1 MFSLKRVTKS
11 ILSML
16 VAATVFAACTQED
29 EMKINDSA
37 DLIEVSDAVNGQI
50 IPGQYIVTY
59 SEKTTNLTMRGLASP
74 AARKEAMLS
83 ETNNLLAEKNISKE
97 SVIAVFSETVKGFAL
112 RLNDA
117 ELKALRNDKRVAQIE
132 PDRIVTLAPPCGT
145 PKGGPCNDDPT
156 EPDNP
161 DDGGGDGSSSQTTP
175 YGINRVNGGVA
186 YTGSSV
192 AWIIDTGIDLDH
204 EDLNVDA
211 SRGFNAFTSG
221 RDGKSLDDGNGH
233 GTHVAGTVGALN
245 NNVGVIGVAAGA
257 TVVPVK
263 VLDSRGSG
271 SYSGVIAGVDHV
283 AANGSAG
290 DVANLSLGGP
300 TSDALDA
307 AVLAAAQNG
316 IRMVL
321 AAGNESAN
329 ANNSSPARVNG
340 NNVYT
345 ISAMDSNDNFASFS
359 NYANPPVDY
368 CQPGVAINSTWKGG
382 GYNTI
387 SGTSMAAPHAAG
399 VLLLGGNST
408 DGTVNNDPDGN
419 ADAILVY

>member
-1 MFSLKRVTKS
+1 MFSLKRLTKS
-11 ILSML
+11 VLSLL
-16 VAATVFAACTQED
+16 VTAVIFTACSQQD
-29 EMKINDSA
+29 EMRINDSE
-37 DLIEVSDAVNGQI
+37 DLIEVSDVVNGQI

-59 SEKTTNLTMRGLASP
+59 SEGTSNQSMRGLASP
-74 AARKEAMLS
+74 SARKKAMIS
-83 ETNNLLAEKNISKE
+83 TTNNLLAEKNIASE
-97 SVIAVFSETVKGFAL
+97 NVIAVFSETVKGFAL
-112 RLNDA
+112 KLNDA
-117 ELKALRNDKRVAQIE
+117 ELSELRSDKRVAQIE
-132 PDRIVTLAPPCGT
+132 PDRIVALAPPCGT
-145 PKGGPCNDDPT
+145 PKGGPCDDDPT
-156 EPDNP
+156 DPG
-161 DDGGGDGSSSQTTP
+161 DGGGDGSSSQTTP

-186 YTGSSV
+186 YSGSSV
-192 AWIIDTGIDLDH
+192 AWIIDSGIDLDH
-204 EDLNVDA
+204 ADLNVDA

-221 RDGKSLDDGNGH
+221 RDGKSMDDGNGH
-233 GTHVAGTVGALN
+233 GTHVAGTVAALDN
-245 NNVGVIGVAAGA
+245 SFGVIGVAAGA
-257 TVVPVK
+257 TVIPVK

-283 AANGSAG
+283 AANGSSG

-321 AAGNESAN
+321 AAGNESTD

-345 ISAMDSNDNFASFS
+345 ISAMDSNDNWASFS

-368 CQPGVAINSTWKGG
+368 CLPGVGINSTWKGG

-399 VLLLGGNST
+399 VLLLGGNTT
-408 DGTVNNDPDGN
+408 DGTVNGDPDGN
-419 ADAILVY
+419 ADPILVY

>member
-1 MFSLKRVTKS
+1 MFSLQKLTKS
-11 ILSML
+11 VLSL
-16 VAATVFAACTQED
+16 LITAVIFVACSQED
-29 EMKINDSA
+29 EMKINDPA
-37 DLIEVSDAVNGQI
+37 DLIEVSDVVNGQI

-59 SEKTTNLTMRGLASP
+59 SETTTNLTMRGLASP
-74 AARKEAMLS
+74 AARKEAIVS
-83 ETNNLLAEKNISKE
+83 TTNNLLAENNISNE
-97 SVIAVFSETVKGFAL
+97 NVIAVYSETVKGFAL
-112 RLNDA
+112 KLSDS
-117 ELKALRNDKRVAQIE
+117 ELKDLRSDKRIAQIE

-145 PKGGPCNDDPT
+145 PNGGPCD
-156 EPDNP
+156 DNP
-161 DDGGGDGSSSQTTP
+161 DDGGGDDGSSSQTTP

-186 YTGSSV
+186 YSGSSV

-221 RDGKSLDDGNGH
+221 RDGKSTDDGNGH
-233 GTHVAGTVGALN
+233 GTHVAGTVAALDN
-245 NNVGVIGVAAGA
+245 SVGVIGVAAGA
-257 TVVPVK
+257 TVIPVK

-300 TSDALDA
+300 TSDALDD
-307 AVLAAAQNG
+307 AVRAAADAG
-316 IRMVL
+316 IKMVL
-321 AAGNESAN
+321 AAGNSSED
-329 ANNSSPARVNG
+329 ANNSSPARVEY

-368 CQPGVAINSTWKGG
+368 CQPGVGINSTWKGG

-408 DGTVNNDPDGN
+408 DGTVNNDPDGT
-419 ADAILVY
+419 ADPILVY

>member
-1 MFSLKRVTKS
+1 MFSLKRLTKS
-11 ILSML
+11 VLSLLITAMF
-16 VAATVFAACTQED
+16 FAACTQQD
-29 EMKINDSA
+29 EMKINDSS
-37 DLIEVSDAVNGQI
+37 DLIQVSDVVNGQI

-59 SEKTTNLTMRGLASP
+59 SEKTTNLSMRGLASP
-74 AARKEAMLS
+74 AARKEAMVS
-83 ETNNLLAEKNISKE
+83 TTNNLLAEKSISKE
-97 SVIAVFSETVKGFAL
+97 NVIAVFSETVKGFAL

-117 ELKALRNDKRVAQIE
+117 ELQELRSDKRVAQIE

-145 PKGGPCNDDPT
+145 KKGGPCEEDPT
-156 EPDNP
+156 DPG
-161 DDGGGDGSSSQTTP
+161 DGGGDGGTSSQTTP
-175 YGINRVNGGVA
+175 YGILRVNGGVS

-221 RDGKSLDDGNGH
+221 RDGKSTDDGNGH
-233 GTHVAGTVGALN
+233 GTHVAGTVAALD

-257 TVVPVK
+257 TVIPVK

-283 AANGSAG
+283 AANGNAG

-300 TSDALDA
+300 ASDALDA

-316 IRMVL
+316 IKMVL
-321 AAGNESAN
+321 AAGNESAD

-368 CQPGVAINSTWKGG
+368 CQPGVGINSTWKGG

-399 VLLLGGNST
+399 VLLLGGNTT
-408 DGTVNNDPDGN
+408 DGTVNNDPDGTP
-419 ADAILVY
+419 DPILVY

>member
-1 MFSLKRVTKS
+1 
-11 ILSML
+11 ML
-16 VAATVFAACTQED
+16 LTAAIFAACTQQD
-29 EMKINDSA
+29 EMRINDPA
-37 DLIEVSDAVNGQI
+37 DLIEVSDVVNGQI

-59 SEKTTNLTMRGLASP
+59 SETTTNQTMRGLASP
-74 AARKEAMLS
+74 AARKEAIVS
-83 ETNNLLAEKNISKE
+83 TTNSLLAEKSIAKENI
-97 SVIAVFSETVKGFAL
+97 VAVFSETVKGFAL
-112 RLNDA
+112 KLNDA
-117 ELKALRNDKRVAQIE
+117 QLNELRSDKRVAQIE
-132 PDRIVTLAPPCGT
+132 PDRIVSLAPPCGT
-145 PKGGPCNDDPT
+145 PNGGPCDGDG
-156 EPDNP
+156 
-161 DDGGGDGSSSQTTP
+161 GGGDGGGTSQTTP
-175 YGINRVNGGVA
+175 YGILRVNGGVA
-186 YTGSSV
+186 YSGSSV

-233 GTHVAGTVGALN
+233 GSHVAGTVAALDN
-245 NNVGVIGVAAGA
+245 SVGVVGVAAGA

-283 AANGSAG
+283 AANGNAG

-321 AAGNESAN
+321 AAGNEGAD

-345 ISAMDSNDNFASFS
+345 ISAMDNNDNFASFS

-368 CQPGVAINSTWKGG
+368 CMPGVGINSTWKGG

-399 VLLLGGNST
+399 VLLIGGNTT
-408 DGTVNNDPDGN
+408 DGTVNNDPDGT
-419 ADAILVY
+419 ADPILVY

>member
-1 MFSLKRVTKS
+1 
-11 ILSML
+11 
-16 VAATVFAACTQED
+16 
-29 EMKINDSA
+29 MKINEPA
-37 DLIEVSDAVNGQI
+37 DLIEVSDVKNGQI

-59 SEKTTNLTMRGLASP
+59 SETTTNLTMRGLASP
-74 AARKEAMLS
+74 AARKEAIVS
-83 ETNNLLAEKNISKE
+83 TTNNLLAEKNIAKE
-97 SVIAVFSETVKGFAL
+97 NVLAVYSETVKGFAL
-112 RLNDA
+112 KLNDA
-117 ELKALRNDKRVAQIE
+117 ELQELRSDKRVAQIE

-145 PKGGPCNDDPT
+145 PNGGPCDGDGG
-156 EPDNP
+156 
-161 DDGGGDGSSSQTTP
+161 DGGGDTGSQTTP
-175 YGINRVNGGVA
+175 YGINRVNGGVS

-233 GTHVAGTVGALN
+233 GSHVAGTVAALDN
-245 NNVGVIGVAAGA
+245 SVGVIGVAAGA
-257 TVVPVK
+257 TVIPVK

-283 AANGSAG
+283 AANGNSG

-316 IRMVL
+316 IKMVL

-368 CQPGVAINSTWKGG
+368 CSPGVAINSTWKGG

-408 DGTVNNDPDGN
+408 DGTVNGDPDGT
-419 ADAILVY
+419 ADPILVY

>member
-1 MFSLKRVTKS
+1 MFSLKRLTKS
-11 ILSML
+11 VLSL
-16 VAATVFAACTQED
+16 LITAVFFTACTQQD
-29 EMKINDSA
+29 EMKINDPA

-59 SEKTTNLTMRGLASP
+59 SETTTNLTMRGLASP
-74 AARKEAMLS
+74 AARKEAIVS
-83 ETNNLLAEKNISKE
+83 TTNNLLAEKSISKE
-97 SVIAVFSETVKGFAL
+97 NVLAVFSETVKGFAL
-112 RLNDA
+112 RMNDA
-117 ELKALRNDKRVAQIE
+117 ELKELRSDKRIAQIE

-145 PKGGPCNDDPT
+145 PNGGPCDGDGG
-156 EPDNP
+156 
-161 DDGGGDGSSSQTTP
+161 DGGGDTGSQSTP
-175 YGINRVNGGVA
+175 YGILRVNGGVS

-192 AWIIDTGIDLDH
+192 AWIIDSGIDLDH

-221 RDGKSLDDGNGH
+221 RDGKSTDDGNGH
-233 GTHVAGTVGALN
+233 GTHVAGTVAALD

-257 TVVPVK
+257 TVIPVK

-283 AANGSAG
+283 AANGNPG

-316 IRMVL
+316 IKMVL
-321 AAGNESAN
+321 AAGNESTN

-368 CQPGVAINSTWKGG
+368 CLPGVGINSTWKGG

-399 VLLLGGNST
+399 VLLLGGNTT

-419 ADAILVY
+419 ADPILVY

>member
-1 MFSLKRVTKS
+1 MFSLKRVTKNV
-11 ILSML
+11 LSL
-16 VAATVFAACTQED
+16 LLTAAIFAACTQQD
-29 EMKINDSA
+29 EMKVNDPA
-37 DLIEVSDAVNGQI
+37 NLIEVSDAVNGQI

-59 SEKTTNLTMRGLASP
+59 SETTTNLTMRGLASP
-74 AARKEAMLS
+74 AARKEAMIQT
-83 ETNNLLAEKNISKE
+83 TNTLLAEKNIAE
-97 SVIAVFSETVKGFAL
+97 ENVLAVFSETVKGFAL
-112 RLNDA
+112 KLSDSELT
-117 ELKALRNDKRVAQIE
+117 ELKNDKRVAQIE

-145 PKGGPCNDDPT
+145 PNGGPCDDPT
-156 EPDNP
+156 DPG
-161 DDGGGDGSSSQTTP
+161 DGGGDGTSNQTTP

-186 YTGSSV
+186 YSGSSV

-233 GTHVAGTVGALN
+233 GSHVAGTVAALD

-257 TVVPVK
+257 TVIPVK

-283 AANGSAG
+283 AANGNPG

-321 AAGNESAN
+321 AAGNESAD

-345 ISAMDSNDNFASFS
+345 ISAMDNNDSFASFS

-368 CQPGVAINSTWKGG
+368 CSPGVGINSTWKGG

-399 VLLLGGNST
+399 VLLLGGNTT
-408 DGTVNNDPDGN
+408 DGTVNNDPDGD
-419 ADAILVY
+419 ADPILVY

>member
-1 MFSLKRVTKS
+1 MLSIKNLTKS
-11 ILSML
+11 ILSLL
-16 VAATVFAACTQED
+16 VTAVIFTACSQQD
-29 EMKINDSA
+29 EMKINDTA
-37 DLIEVSDAVNGQI
+37 DLMEVSDVVNGQV

-59 SEKTTNLTMRGLASP
+59 NETVASQTMRGLATS
-74 AARKEAMLS
+74 ADRKKAMIS
-83 ETNNLLAEKNISKE
+83 TTQNLLAEKNISNE
-97 SVIAVFSETVKGFAL
+97 NVIAVFSETVKGFAL
-112 RLNDA
+112 RLSDA
-117 ELKALRNDKRVAQIE
+117 ELNELKSDKRVAQIE

-145 PKGGPCNDDPT
+145 PNGGPCD
-156 EPDNP
+156 DNP
-161 DDGGGDGSSSQTTP
+161 DDGGGDGGSSSQSTP
-175 YGINRVNGGVA
+175 YGINRVNGGVS

-211 SRGFNAFTSG
+211 SRGYNAFTSG

-233 GTHVAGTVGALN
+233 GSHVAGTVAALDN
-245 NNVGVIGVAAGA
+245 SVGVIGVAAGA
-257 TVVPVK
+257 TVIPVK

-283 AANGSAG
+283 AANGNPG

-316 IRMVL
+316 IKMVL
-321 AAGNESAN
+321 AAGNESAD

-368 CQPGVAINSTWKGG
+368 CQPGVGINSTWKGG
-382 GYNTI
+382 GYNSI

-399 VLLLGGNST
+399 VLLLGGNTT

-419 ADAILVY
+419 ADPILVY

>member
-1 MFSLKRVTKS
+1 MFSLQKLKKS
-11 ILSML
+11 VLSL
-16 VAATVFAACTQED
+16 LITAVIFVACSQED

-37 DLIEVSDAVNGQI
+37 DLIEVSDVVNGQI

-59 SEKTTNLTMRGLASP
+59 SETTTNLNMRGLASP
-74 AARKEAMLS
+74 AARKEAIVS
-83 ETNNLLAEKNISKE
+83 TTNNLLAENNISNE
-97 SVIAVFSETVKGFAL
+97 NVIAVYSETVKGFAL
-112 RLNDA
+112 KLSDS
-117 ELKALRNDKRVAQIE
+117 ELKDLRSDKRIAQIE

-145 PKGGPCNDDPT
+145 PNGGPCD
-156 EPDNP
+156 DNP
-161 DDGGGDGSSSQTTP
+161 DDGGGDDGSSSQTTP

-186 YTGSSV
+186 YSGSSV

-211 SRGFNAFTSG
+211 SRGFNAFTKG
-221 RDGKSLDDGNGH
+221 KDGKDLDDGNGH
-233 GTHVAGTVGALN
+233 GSHVAGTVAALDN
-245 NNVGVIGVAAGA
+245 SVGVIGVAAGA
-257 TVVPVK
+257 TVIPVK

-300 TSDALDA
+300 TSDALDD
-307 AVLAAAQNG
+307 AVRAAADAG
-316 IRMVL
+316 IKMVL
-321 AAGNESAN
+321 AAGNSSDD
-329 ANNSSPARVNG
+329 ANNSSPARVEY

-368 CQPGVAINSTWKGG
+368 CQPGVGINSTWKGG

-408 DGTVNNDPDGN
+408 DGTVNNDPDGT
-419 ADAILVY
+419 ADPILVY